1 MTQCE
6 KILRHLQDVGS
17 ISPLDA
23 IEQYG
28 IMRLAARISNLRDM
42 GYPIKSEMVT
52 GVNRY
57 KEKVRYK
64 IYYLDKEI

>member
-23 IEQYG
+23 MEQYG

-57 KEKVRYK
+57 QEKVHYK
-64 IYYLDKEI
+64 IYYLDKE

>member
-28 IMRLAARISNLRDM
+28 IMRLAARISNLRDK
-42 GYPIKSEMVT
+42 GYPIKSKMAT

-57 KEKVRYK
+57 KEKVHYK
-64 IYYLDKEI
+64 IYYLEKEI